1 MACLAATC
9 GAQHEAIA
17 TATVLAAARP
27 PPDEAT
33 AGCCG
38 GGAARAGMNG
48 SKGELSQREEEKE
61 GDPGE
66 LEGQLLPAFEAGGM
80 VSHVI
85 SPIRNAR
92 IETVGNSQSCM
103 V

>member
-1 MACLAATC
+1 MHGYKWPINCTRTRAVVACLAATC

-38 GGAARAGMNG
+38 GGAARVGMNG
-48 SKGELSQREEEKE
+48 SKGEISQREEEKEE

-66 LEGQLLPAFEAGGM
+66 LEGQLLPAFEADGLF
-80 VSHVI
+80 
-85 SPIRNAR
+85 PYNP
-92 IETVGNSQSCM
+92 
-103 V
+103 